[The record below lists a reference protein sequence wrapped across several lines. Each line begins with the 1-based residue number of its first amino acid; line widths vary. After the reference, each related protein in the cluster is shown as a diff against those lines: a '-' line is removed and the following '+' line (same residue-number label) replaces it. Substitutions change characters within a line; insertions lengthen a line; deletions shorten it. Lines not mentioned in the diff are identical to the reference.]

1 MHMPITALYAA
12 LLALIFF
19 FLSFRTVRMRGK
31 LRIAIGDA
39 GNAEM
44 TRAMRVHANFA
55 EYVPFTVLLIYFAEV
70 GGANAYLVHGL
81 GLCLLL
87 GRLSHAYGVS
97 QTREKFAFR
106 VSGMVM
112 TFIPL
117 LLASGYI
124 VGATAAR
131 LNS

>member
-1 MHMPITALYAA
+1 MPITALYAA
-12 LLALIFF
+12 LLALIFL
-19 FLSFRTVRMRGK
+19 FLSFRTVRLRGR
-31 LRIAIGDA
+31 LRIAIGDG

-44 TRAMRVHANFA
+44 TRAMRVHANFV
-55 EYVPFTVLLIYFAEV
+55 EYVPLAVVLIYFAEV
-70 GGANAYLVHGL
+70 GGAHAYLVHGL

-87 GRLSHAYGVS
+87 GRLSHAWGVS
-97 QTREKFAFR
+97 QSNEKFALR

-124 VGATAAR
+124 VGATVAR
-131 LNS
+131 LNG